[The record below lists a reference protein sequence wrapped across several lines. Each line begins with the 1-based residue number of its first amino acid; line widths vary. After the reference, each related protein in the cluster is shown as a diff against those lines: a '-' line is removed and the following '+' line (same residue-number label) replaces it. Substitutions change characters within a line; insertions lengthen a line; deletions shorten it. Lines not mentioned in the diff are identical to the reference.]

1 MEIMTE
7 TKVSRMS
14 GYTALFL
21 DVMLVAAL
29 IGVFYLIVGKFMF
42 GLLWLGIPLLICTGI
57 YQFGFL
63 IVQPNE
69 ARALVLFGKYIGSV
83 REDGFWWANP
93 FAIKQHISLRIRN
106 FNSDKIKVNDLYGNP
121 VEIAAVV
128 VWRVVDSAKALF
140 DVNNFEKFVA
150 IQSETAIRGIATEYP
165 YDSQDNEPVSLRAN
179 PGQVADRL
187 KQELKTRLIVAG
199 VEVIESRISHLAYAP
214 EIAQLML
221 RRQQAQAII
230 AARRKI
236 VEGAVG
242 MVQDALN
249 MLSEKHIVELD
260 EEKKAT
266 MVNNLMV
273 ALVSESEIQ
282 PIINTGTLYQ

>member
-7 TKVSRMS
+7 TKVARMS

-21 DVMLVAAL
+21 DLVLVAIL
-29 IGVFYLIVGKFMF
+29 FGLFYSITVKSMVA
-42 GLLWLGIPLLICTGI
+42 LLWLAIPLLLFTGI
-57 YQFGFL
+57 YQFGFF

-69 ARALVLFGKYIGSV
+69 AKVLLLFGKYIGSE
-83 REDGFWWANP
+83 RHDGFWWANP
-93 FAIKQHISLRIRN
+93 LAIKTHISLRIRN

-128 VWRVVDSAKALF
+128 VWRVVDTAKALF
-140 DVNNFEKFVA
+140 DVQRVEEFVA
-150 IQSETAIRGIATEYP
+150 IQSETAIRGITSEYP
-165 YDSQDNEPVSLRAN
+165 YDAQDNEPLSLRSN
-179 PGQVADRL
+179 PGQIAEHL
-187 KQELKTRLIVAG
+187 KKELETRLNVAG
-199 VEVIESRISHLAYAP
+199 VEVLESRISHLAYAP
-214 EIAQLML
+214 EIAQAML

-242 MVQDALN
+242 MVDDALTT
-249 MLSEKHIVELD
+249 LSEKNVVELD
-260 EEKKAT
+260 EDKKAT

>member
-1 MEIMTE
+1 
-7 TKVSRMS
+7 
-14 GYTALFL
+14 
-21 DVMLVAAL
+21 
-29 IGVFYLIVGKFMF
+29 
-42 GLLWLGIPLLICTGI
+42 
-57 YQFGFL
+57 
-63 IVQPNE
+63 
-69 ARALVLFGKYIGSV
+69 
-83 REDGFWWANP
+83 
-93 FAIKQHISLRIRN
+93 
-106 FNSDKIKVNDLYGNP
+106 LYGNP

-140 DVNNFEKFVA
+140 DVNNFKEFVA

-165 YDSQDNEPVSLRAN
+165 YDAQDNEPVSLRGN
-179 PGQVADRL
+179 PSQVADRL

>member
-1 MEIMTE
+1 MEIMAE
-7 TKVSRMS
+7 TQVKRMD
-14 GYTALFL
+14 GYMALVQ
-21 DVMLVAAL
+21 DL
-29 IGVFYLIVGKFMF
+29 ILIVVNLGLFYIIASKSMPM
-42 GLLWLGIPLLICTGI
+42 LLWLEIPLLICTGI
-57 YQFGFL
+57 YQFGFF

-69 ARALVLFGKYIGSV
+69 AKVLLLFGKYIGSE
-83 REDGFWWANP
+83 RHDGFWWANP
-93 FAIKQHISLRIRN
+93 FAIKTHISLRIRN

-140 DVNNFEKFVA
+140 DVQKVEEFVA
-150 IQSETAIRGIATEYP
+150 IQSETAIRGITSEYP
-165 YDSQDNEPVSLRAN
+165 YDAQNDEPLSLRSN
-179 PGQVADRL
+179 PGQIADHL
-187 KQELKTRLIVAG
+187 KQELQTRLSVAG
-199 VEVIESRISHLAYAP
+199 VEVTESRISHLAYAP
-214 EIAQLML
+214 EIAQAML

-242 MVQDALN
+242 MVDDALT
-249 MLSEKHIVELD
+249 MLSEKNVVELD
-260 EEKKAT
+260 EDKKAT

-282 PIINTGTLYQ
+282 PVINTGTLYQ

>member
-7 TKVSRMS
+7 TKANRMS

-21 DVMLVAAL
+21 DLIFIVMLLGLFHQIA
-29 IGVFYLIVGKFMF
+29 YNQMTS
-42 GLLWLGIPLLICTGI
+42 LLWLEIPLFIWTGI

-150 IQSETAIRGIATEYP
+150 IQSETAIRGIASEYP

-179 PGQVADRL
+179 PTQVAERL
-187 KQELKTRLIVAG
+187 QQEQG
-199 VEVIESRISHLAYAP
+199 
-214 EIAQLML
+214 
-221 RRQQAQAII
+221 
-230 AARRKI
+230 
-236 VEGAVG
+236 
-242 MVQDALN
+242 
-249 MLSEKHIVELD
+249 
-260 EEKKAT
+260 
-266 MVNNLMV
+266 
-273 ALVSESEIQ
+273 
-282 PIINTGTLYQ
+282 